1 MTRKTGLSLVG
12 KQAGKMTTLAS
23 HRPSLL
29 RRVAAGLAATAA
41 LLASA
46 CASTGASTSS
56 SAAPAI
62 GLYELRI
69 YTASAGK
76 MDALDA
82 RFRDHTV
89 DLFKRHGMTPI
100 GFFHVA
106 PVPNQPADNRL
117 FYIMGYK
124 DRAARDASWSAFAA
138 DPEWKTVYAES
149 QKDGSLTSK
158 IENIFLNAAEYA
170 PKLNVT
176 PSATA
181 RHFELRTYTA
191 TPGKLENVHARFRD
205 HTMRI
210 FSRIGMTNMMY
221 WRPVADQP
229 QMAEK
234 MVYLLSYP
242 NAAARTTMW
251 QTFGADE
258 EWKKVSAESQKDG
271 PLLISPGGVVSVQ
284 LTPTDY
290 SPLR

>member
-1 MTRKTGLSLVG
+1 
-12 KQAGKMTTLAS
+12 MTTLAS
-23 HRPSLL
+23 HRPSFL

-46 CASTGASTSS
+46 CASTSAASSASTPTQS
-56 SAAPAI
+56 AI

-69 YTASAGK
+69 YTASPGK

-89 DLFKRHGMTPI
+89 SLFKKHGMTPI
-100 GFFHVA
+100 AFFHVA
-106 PVPNQPADNRL
+106 PVANQPADNRL

-158 IENIFLNAAEYA
+158 IENIFLNATEYA
-170 PKLNVT
+170 PKLNQT
-176 PSATA
+176 SSATP

-229 QMAEK
+229 QMTDK

-258 EWKKVSAESQKDG
+258 EWKKVAAESQKDG

-284 LTPTDY
+284 MTPTDY